1 MTDAFKIGKYEIRG
15 RLGEGG
21 MGVVYEGHDP
31 VIQRIV
37 ALKCI
42 EKSKL
47 DPAEAQFI
55 LDRFRREAQ
64 AAGRLVHPNI
74 VAVYEYGED
83 ASFAFIA
90 MECVKGKSLTR
101 FMAENPQRSIPQI
114 REIVGQL
121 LEALGYSHRMGVVH
135 RDIKPSNILINEDG
149 QIKVTD
155 FGIARIESSSLT
167 QLGDVLGTPNYMS
180 PEQFL
185 GQTADARSDIY
196 STGVIVFEML
206 SGRKP
211 FVGNN
216 AQIMRQVLEEPP
228 PSVIELNPELPEE
241 LEAVVQRALAKDPK
255 DRFQS
260 AQEFLSAFNEAATEG
275 PRLDLDLSAA
285 IPKAAAYKPRINPAL
300 VNAIRR
306 MGAGEGAGGQAPA
319 PAAGTGL
326 PAGPAAP
333 APANAARVLFVDDE
347 ERILT
352 ALRSIFRSTYHVFT
366 ALDAK
371 QALEFIRLFRIHLVV
386 SDQRMPGMKGV
397 ELLREVKETSPHT
410 VRILLTGYSDLA
422 SIVGSINEGEIY
434 RFISKPWNTGELQK
448 TVAEAVTVGLE
459 LAEMAAAPQQ
469 ALPSKMEEAILV
481 VGEDQDT
488 FRALKE
494 LFGANCPI
502 LYAKDV
508 QQGLA
513 VLQKQ
518 PVSLI
523 VADIGAGSEEN
534 TIFFKLLKQEHPE
547 ILAIVV
553 TTASDSELVIELIN
567 QAQIFRFLN
576 KPVNLKTMKSHVH
589 LALARYQSFKAAPQL
604 LKAHQVEKPGKVRE
618 SSLGRSIL
626 DGLKALRGRLGAVL
640 K

>member
-1 MTDAFKIGKYEIRG
+1 MTDTFKIGKYEIRG

-21 MGVVYEGHDP
+21 MGVVHEGYDP
-31 VIQRIV
+31 VIQRTV

-55 LDRFRREAQ
+55 LDRFKREAQ

-83 ASFAFIA
+83 ASYAFIA
-90 MECVKGKSLTR
+90 MECVKGQSLTR
-101 FMAENPQRSIPQI
+101 FIAENPQRSIPQI

-121 LEALGYSHRMGVVH
+121 LDAVGYSHRMGVVH
-135 RDIKPSNILINEDG
+135 RDVKPSNILLNEDG

-185 GQTADARSDIY
+185 GHTADARSDLY
-196 STGVIVFEML
+196 STGVIVFEL
-206 SGRKP
+206 LTGRKP
-211 FVGNN
+211 FAGSN
-216 AQIMRQVLEEPP
+216 AQIMRQVLEAPP
-228 PSVIELNPELPEE
+228 PNPTDLNPELPEE
-241 LEAVVQRALAKDPK
+241 LDAVVQRALAKEPQA
-255 DRFQS
+255 RFQS
-260 AQEFLSAFNEAATEG
+260 AQEFLEAFNEAATEG
-275 PRLDLDLSAA
+275 PKLDFDLSVAS
-285 IPKAAAYKPRINPAL
+285 PKAGSRKPAINPSL
-300 VNAIRR
+300 VSAIRR
-306 MGAGEGAGGQAPA
+306 MGGADASGGSATPSRAGAPGEG
-319 PAAGTGL
+319 T
-326 PAGPAAP
+326 AP

-352 ALRSIFRSTYHVFT
+352 ALRSVFRNKYHVFT
-366 ALDAK
+366 ALDGK
-371 QALEFIRLFRIHLVV
+371 QALEFVRKFRIHLIV

-397 ELLREVKETSPHT
+397 ELLREAKEISPHT

-422 SIVGSINEGEIY
+422 SIVGSINEGEVY
-434 RFISKPWNTGELQK
+434 RFISKPWNTEELQK
-448 TVAEAVTVGLE
+448 TMAEAVTVGLE
-459 LAEMAAAPQQ
+459 LADMAATPQPM
-469 ALPSKMEEAILV
+469 LPVRMEEAILV
-481 VGEDQDT
+481 VGEDQET

-494 LFGANCPI
+494 LFGGVCPI

-508 QQGLA
+508 QQGLIA
-513 VLQKQ
+513 LQKQ
-518 PVSLI
+518 SVSLI
-523 VADIGAGSEEN
+523 VADIGTGGEEN
-534 TIFFKLLKQEHPE
+534 TVFFKLLKQEHPE

-553 TTASDSELVIELIN
+553 TAASDSELVIELIN

-589 LALARYQSFKAAPQL
+589 LALVRYQGFKTAPQL

-618 SSLGRSIL
+618 SSLARSIL
-626 DGLKALRGRLGAVL
+626 DGLKFLRGRLNAAL